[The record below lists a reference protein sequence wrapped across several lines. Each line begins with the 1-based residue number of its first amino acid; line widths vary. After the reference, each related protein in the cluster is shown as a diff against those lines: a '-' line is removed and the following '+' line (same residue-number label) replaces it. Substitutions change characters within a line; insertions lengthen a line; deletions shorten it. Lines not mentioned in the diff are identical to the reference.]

1 MLFVNIILKDLHSLY
16 IASYVAMFYL
26 IFLKSF
32 DIQTAVSG
40 QHHDINWSN
49 QFNIGWNNL
58 RPERSLAGVEPTV
71 LFFFL
76 KPGLNEIQS
85 TNQLTECSW
94 YYEWVPKK
102 HLDKGLSSSVLEV
115 ISFDQSPRNGNIG
128 SKDIKCC
135 FLEGSYWF

>member
-71 LFFFL
+71 LFFFF
-76 KPGLNEIQS
+76 E
-85 TNQLTECSW
+85 TRT
-94 YYEWVPKK
+94 
-102 HLDKGLSSSVLEV
+102 
-115 ISFDQSPRNGNIG
+115 
-128 SKDIKCC
+128 
-135 FLEGSYWF
+135 